1 MCFMMKYSNLDQFK
15 QNLQKIMLDN
25 SAMNNR
31 AKFCQKISKIDGV
44 INCATFAADYQ
55 FPVL

>member
-1 MCFMMKYSNLDQFK
+1 MMKYSNLDQFK